1 VVAAVGR
8 TTVEEQAV
16 LEVQAAV
23 VQALRMERLMVLL
36 EV

>member
-8 TTVEEQAV
+8 TTVEGQEV
-16 LEVQAAV
+16 LGVPAAV
-23 VQALRMERLMVLL
+23 VRALRMERLMALL